1 MLFRCIVRLC
11 TTVYFQC
18 SCKPYEKE
26 YQEPATRMWKGKPF
40 SKSMLLGH
48 PTPAEPSSCLPTW
61 WSQRYWNVWDIY
73 GHLQSISTDKK
84 HQSVWNLIRRSF
96 TVSWSYPHPVDKSFF
111 ANDQQCSTV
120 LSRQK
125 KTLVTWF
132 LRPLHR
138 CLHGGS
144 WRYPQHK
151 HPGVAGSD
159 TSKAGILPALWV
171 SIFSSHP
178 WIPLTFFFVMVQSIY
193 WNHTF
198 ASKS

>member
-144 WRYPQHK
+144 WRYP
-151 HPGVAGSD
+151 
-159 TSKAGILPALWV
+159 
-171 SIFSSHP
+171 
-178 WIPLTFFFVMVQSIY
+178 
-193 WNHTF
+193 
-198 ASKS
+198 